1 MNTEA
6 IPAQG
11 PVDVTVGRA
20 EKPDRPSF
28 APFKCPVCGSS
39 YFGPIFAGGE
49 HVGRYCKGW
58 PSGLDRS
65 YNPCRGKHEELF
77 DFPNAEVN
85 GVPPAARPSEAV

>member
-77 DFPNAEVN
+77 DFPN
-85 GVPPAARPSEAV
+85 

>member
-1 MNTEA
+1 MTTD
-6 IPAQG
+6 IAQG

-77 DFPNAEVN
+77 DFPNVDFSGSTPLYGGESA
-85 GVPPAARPSEAV
+85 GK